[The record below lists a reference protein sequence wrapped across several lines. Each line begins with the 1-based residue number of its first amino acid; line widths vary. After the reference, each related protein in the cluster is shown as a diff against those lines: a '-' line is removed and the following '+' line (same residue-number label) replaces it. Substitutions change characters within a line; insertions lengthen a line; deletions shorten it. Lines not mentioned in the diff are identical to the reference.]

1 VSKSPT
7 IALDTNVLN
16 RLVKDID
23 PEPFIAAILSG
34 YAVCLPEMSFEEIL
48 ATRDPELRSK
58 LINT

>member
-1 VSKSPT
+1 
-7 IALDTNVLN
+7 
-16 RLVKDID
+16 VKDLD
-23 PEPFIAAILSG
+23 PEPFTAAILSG